1 MENNN
6 QEKGVAI
13 AAPIQQTIDKVLTL
27 SPARQ
32 SAFIEFGKQG
42 VNIAVLNSNLSIL
55 ANNATAKF
63 NELPSTITDI
73 IAAEDTLKLIKKT
86 QADINDARISGVKPI
101 TDRLATL
108 MAYEKNLAEPI
119 KTLTERILA
128 AKKIKE
134 AADNSARLKDD
145 EIKQYQGYITRMVAD
160 TEARFANYINEQVL
174 AAYNYAL
181 TTGNILPEKVEE
193 FIDKAVN
200 GRGTEK
206 HFTNSIKAFDWRYNV
221 PSTEIQD
228 DIYQQLSS
236 PKTFADQFRA
246 RMIDQFMD
254 YDLAYQNKEIA
265 LQRAKEE
272 SDKEAA
278 EIKQTNL
285 MTNTMAAI
293 TEVATELKV
302 DDGIKAIKRSYAV
315 DFEESWEESRKISI
329 AFWSTT
335 KSFKDLRMSPF
346 KITPQQMADY
356 LGKIKTIDNAFE
368 ITGIKWKEIEK

>member
-63 NELPSTITDI
+63 NELPQTITDI
-73 IAAEDTLKLIKKT
+73 LAAEETLKLIKKT

-101 TDRLATL
+101 TDRLSIL
-108 MAYEKNLAEPI
+108 MAYEKDLYVPI

-193 FIDKAVN
+193 FIDKACN

-206 HFTNSIKAFDWRYNV
+206 HFTNSIKPFDWKYNI
-221 PSTEIQD
+221 PSTDIQD

-246 RMIDQFMD
+246 KMIDQFMD